1 MKKSILTFTFCIFLI
16 SAYAQ
21 TRHIIS
27 SSGLEYSPDSLVVM
41 VGDTVEFDVSA
52 SHPTT
57 QVSQST
63 WQNNGTNNN
72 GGFDFSNGQG
82 EFVVQNQGTLYYV
95 CVNHVSSGMKGRI
108 FAMPSIGNDEK
119 ALSDFRAY
127 PNPVHDF
134 LFLEMRVQPEVE
146 TAGIYNLNGQL
157 IKAITL
163 DNISSPQKVNTSKLS
178 AGIYILQIKNGN
190 TARQIRFVKQ

>member
-1 MKKSILTFTFCIFLI
+1 MKKYILTFTFCLFLLSI
-16 SAYAQ
+16 HAQ
-21 TRHIIS
+21 TRHVIS
-27 SSGLEYSPDSLVVM
+27 SSGLEYTPDSLVVM
-41 VGDTVEFDVSA
+41 VGDTIEFDVGA

-63 WQNNGTNNN
+63 WQSNGTNGN

-119 ALSDFRAY
+119 ALSEFQAY
-127 PNPVHDF
+127 PNPVQDF
-134 LFLEMRVQPEVE
+134 LFLNMPVQPEVE
-146 TAGIYNLNGQL
+146 TAGIYNLKGQL
-157 IKAITL
+157 VKAIAL
-163 DNISSPQKVNTSKLS
+163 DNISGPLRVNTSQLQE
-178 AGIYILQIKNGN
+178 GIYILQIKNGN
-190 TARQIRFVKQ
+190 TARQIRFVKK

>member
-1 MKKSILTFTFCIFLI
+1 MKKFILTFTFCLFLLSI
-16 SAYAQ
+16 HAQ
-21 TRHIIS
+21 TRHVIS
-27 SSGLEYSPDSLVVM
+27 SSGLEYTPDSLVVM
-41 VGDTVEFDVSA
+41 VGDTIEFDVGA

-63 WQNNGTNNN
+63 WQSNGTNSN

-119 ALSDFRAY
+119 ALSEFQAY
-127 PNPVHDF
+127 PNPVQDF
-134 LFLEMRVQPEVE
+134 LFLNMPVQPEVE
-146 TAGIYNLNGQL
+146 TAGIYNLKGQL
-157 IKAITL
+157 VKAIAL
-163 DNISSPQKVNTSKLS
+163 DNISGPLRVNTSQLQE
-178 AGIYILQIKNGN
+178 GIYILQIKNGN
-190 TARQIRFVKQ
+190 TARQIRFVKK